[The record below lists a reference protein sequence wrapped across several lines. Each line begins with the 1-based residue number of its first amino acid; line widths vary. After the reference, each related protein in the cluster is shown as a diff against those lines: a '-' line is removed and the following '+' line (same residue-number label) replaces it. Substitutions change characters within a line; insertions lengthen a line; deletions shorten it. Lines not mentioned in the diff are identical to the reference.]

1 MIRYKQN
8 RYWCFQM
15 KSIAVVFHESD
26 EVLVK
31 PSEMIHLSCDIQLLI
46 DRIRFLEGKF
56 QYIGY
61 SYEKVAYEVGLQDF
75 CQCCESTFHISF
87 QDKGN
92 SFRRARSDKSG
103 SLKMVPYTLGR

>member
-8 RYWCFQM
+8 QYWCFQM

-46 DRIRFLEGKF
+46 DRIRSLEGKIRIF
-56 QYIGY
+56 MEYIDY
-61 SYEKVAYEVGLQDF
+61 YYENVAYELGL
-75 CQCCESTFHISF
+75 
-87 QDKGN
+87 
-92 SFRRARSDKSG
+92 
-103 SLKMVPYTLGR
+103 